1 MPKKH
6 RMKVT
11 EASSSQYFMKD
22 PAGLLRIV
30 DSQKTIKSELK
41 VDAQRKRPRERQRQ
55 RQRHLRFVY
64 LRWLMSDKWKQDQLK
79 GTKRAEGSLIEGAR
93 SGHCHLL
100 SSIVH
105 WNGGWSLSLPSWPRI
120 VSIYETNSS
129 PKYRPGSFSSRIFFF
144 RIYLTRVLCQSPP
157 QLSRCPLSCIRIL
170 MGSFPGQILSRIL
183 ICDPDGILT
192 GFLSIGRG
200 NGSRSFVGSLQDSL
214 RWATGKSLRNVCR
227 ILFWILCRI
236 LTGLFRGRRR
246 SQYSSSFPFVL
257 WCNRGAN
264 GKEVRGGYQPTAC

>member
-30 DSQKTIKSELK
+30 DSQKTIKGERK
-41 VDAQRKRPRERQRQ
+41 VDAQRK
-55 RQRHLRFVY
+55 RHLRFVY
-64 LRWLMSDKWKQDQLK
+64 LRWLMSDKWKQDRLK

-100 SSIVH
+100 SSIVN

-144 RIYLTRVLCQSPP
+144 QDLFDPRFVPESTAVE
-157 QLSRCPLSCIRIL
+157 PLPAELHQDSY
-170 MGSFPGQILSRIL
+170 GILSGA
-183 ICDPDGILT
+183 D
-192 GFLSIGRG
+192 SI
-200 NGSRSFVGSLQDSL
+200 QDSYL
-214 RWATGKSLRNVCR
+214 RSWWDPYGV
-227 ILFWILCRI
+227 
-236 LTGLFRGRRR
+236 
-246 SQYSSSFPFVL
+246 P
-257 WCNRGAN
+257 
-264 GKEVRGGYQPTAC
+264 